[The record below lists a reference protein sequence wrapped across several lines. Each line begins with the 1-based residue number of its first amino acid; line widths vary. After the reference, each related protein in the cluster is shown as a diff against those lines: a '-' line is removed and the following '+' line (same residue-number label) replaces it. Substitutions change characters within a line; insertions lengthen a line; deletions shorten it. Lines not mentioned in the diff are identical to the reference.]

1 MSSPPLVS
9 FITPAFNRPNEL
21 KTAIFSCLAQTINNW
36 ECIVVDDH
44 SDKAN
49 LKELITN
56 FKDERIRYIAQEE
69 GKKGEASAR
78 QLAIENARSNVLI
91 TLDSDDINYPQRAA
105 RCHEILNSPV
115 PKLLYTR
122 VLHFSEQNPKGQ
134 KKKFLQPF
142 NQKLLEMMNF
152 ITNPGTA
159 FNVSAYKEA
168 GAFYREELMLATD
181 YDQFLRMTKAGVH
194 ALCLDEI
201 HVCYRKHKDAVTA
214 GSLNQLHQAIMAIRI
229 KNNIQPFSLEEI
241 KYYALP
247 ELSSA
252 ILNNKQQ
259 RLLWSDD
266 RWETK
271 DNG

>member
-1 MSSPPLVS
+1 MSDAPLVS
-9 FITPAFNRPNEL
+9 FITPAFNRPDEL

-36 ECIVVDDH
+36 ECVIVDDH

-49 LKELITN
+49 LKELVAN
-56 FKDERIRYIAQEE
+56 FNDERIRYIAQES

-122 VLHFSEQNPKGQ
+122 VLHFSERNPKGR
-134 KKKFLQPF
+134 KKRLLQPF
-142 NQKLLEMMNF
+142 NQKLLQMMNF

-159 FNVSAYKEA
+159 FNVLAYKEA
-168 GAFYREELMLATD
+168 GSFYREELMLATD

-201 HVCYRKHKDAVTA
+201 HVCYRKHRHAVTA
-214 GSLNQLHQAIMAIRI
+214 GNFDELHQAIMAIRI
-229 KNNIQPFSLEEI
+229 KNNIPPFSLEEI

-252 ILNNKQQ
+252 ILNNEQQ
-259 RLLWSDD
+259 RLLWNDD